1 MGLQPEFL
9 KYIYSEDIYM
19 LDEPEATDVIVER
32 EEPVESI
39 QVEKTPTIVEEP
51 KPISYLGRNE
61 KEILFLVNDPSSE
74 LLNQADLDLFM
85 KIVEDGLKF
94 TRNDIALA
102 NTAKQSLEQVLG
114 ELSHQ
119 FIISMGVDI
128 SKFYPEQEAYL
139 VHDSGT
145 EKVLISESLQALGND
160 VSKKVRFWKALKSMF
175 NISKEN

>member
-19 LDEPEATDVIVER
+19 LDEPEVQDVVAEK
-32 EEPVESI
+32 EGQVESM
-39 QVEKTPTIVEEP
+39 QEEKSPNIVEEP
-51 KPISYLGRNE
+51 KPLSYLGRNE
-61 KEILFLVNDPSSE
+61 QEILFLVNDPSSE
-74 LLNQADLDLFM
+74 LLNQTDLDLFM

-94 TRNDIALA
+94 TKNDIALA
-102 NTAKQSLEQVLG
+102 NTAKQSLEQILE
-114 ELSHQ
+114 ELDHQ

-128 SKFYPEQEAYL
+128 SKFYPEQETYL
-139 VHDSGT
+139 VHESGT
-145 EKVLISESLQALGND
+145 EKILISESLQALGND